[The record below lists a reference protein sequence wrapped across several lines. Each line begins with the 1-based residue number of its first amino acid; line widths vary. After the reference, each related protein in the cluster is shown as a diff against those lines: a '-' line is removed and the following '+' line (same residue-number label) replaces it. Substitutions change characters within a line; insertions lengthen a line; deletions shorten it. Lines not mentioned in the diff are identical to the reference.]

1 MLTPAAA
8 RAFAAIGVRMP
19 PGCTTETLT
28 VLVAQ
33 RLAEAAHREL
43 ARGIGRLAGRGND
56 AEDAREVDDMRVV
69 LLLQDG
75 QEQLHAMHHAPEIDA
90 DEPGDVVEA
99 ELGHRADHGDAGIVD
114 EQRDAPVL
122 AQHGVAE
129 FLHRRGIGDVDLMH
143 RDANAGLARRGRAL
157 GETGGIDVAQRQH
170 AALLRKPQRERAANA
185 AGGAGDDG
193 NSAGEGAHR

>member
-1 MLTPAAA
+1 MRSAAASGVGRATRAKRATISLRPALLTPAAA

-90 DEPGDVVEA
+90 AEPGDVVRA
-99 ELGHRADHGDAGIVD
+99 ELGHRADHGDAGIVA
-114 EQRDAPVL
+114 EQLGAPPL
-122 AQHGVAE
+122 AQHAAPE
-129 FLHRRGIGDVDLMH
+129 CPQRRG
-143 RDANAGLARRGRAL
+143 
-157 GETGGIDVAQRQH
+157 QS
-170 AALLRKPQRERAANA
+170 
-185 AGGAGDDG
+185 
-193 NSAGEGAHR
+193 SAPPS